1 MIHGVLTTDDLLAAT
16 GYDRPADLCRALDK
30 QGVRYLK
37 GKGGKPWTT
46 VGLIE
51 AAVGL
56 VPQGQGAENQL
67 LSPDDA

>member
-1 MIHGVLTTDDLLAAT
+1 MIHALLTCDQLLEAT
-16 GYDRPADLCRALDK
+16 GYDRPADLCRSLDK

-51 AAVGL
+51 AAKGL
-56 VPQGQGAENQL
+56 VPPGQGAENQL

>member
-16 GYDRPADLCRALDK
+16 GYDRPADLCRSLDK

-56 VPQGQGAENQL
+56 VPQGRGSESQL

>member
-1 MIHGVLTTDDLLAAT
+1 MIHRLLTTEQLLEVT
-16 GYDRPADLCRALDK
+16 GYDRPADLCRSLDK

-46 VGLIE
+46 LDLINAAAGL
-51 AAVGL
+51 APAN
-56 VPQGQGAENQL
+56 QGAAPAL

>member
-1 MIHGVLTTDDLLAAT
+1 MIHGLLTCEQLLQAT
-16 GYDRPADLCRALDK
+16 GYDRPADLCRSLDK
-30 QGVRYLK
+30 QGVRYLM

-46 VGLIE
+46 VGLVE

-56 VPQGQGAENQL
+56 VPPGQSASNQL